1 MSPVNES
8 TARGLR
14 PPKRKGGKKSGL
26 LIWSE
31 YALFRLVAG
40 AFRRASPESLEKW
53 GGRTGGFAR
62 RILRGRT
69 ELARR
74 NLELVFPGIPAPER
88 DRIVDECWRH
98 YGRTTFEFMHSIDES
113 IESIAERFTLTE
125 EIRSLLR
132 EVDSTGGIV
141 VTAHFGSWEFAI
153 AILAQLAREKAIVA
167 RPLDNPRIDEHLNRA
182 RLRAGVQILD
192 RRNAAR
198 PLIQTLGR
206 GGIVTM
212 VVDQAVKPREG
223 ILVPFLGVPAWTT
236 PAPARLALRFD
247 VPIYCAFAWPEGP
260 GGRLRLEVDSP
271 IIPSRLP
278 QELRTPEFLTTKMNE
293 LISTRIRQN
302 PELWLWMHDRWKG
315 APTG

>member
-14 PPKRKGGKKSGL
+14 HPRRKGGKKSGL

-40 AFRRASPESLEKW
+40 AFRRASPESLARW
-53 GGRTGGFAR
+53 GGRTGAFAR
-62 RILRGRT
+62 RVLRGRT

-74 NLELVFPGIPAPER
+74 NLELVFPGIQARER
-88 DRIVDECWRH
+88 DRIVEECWRH
-98 YGRTTFEFMHSIDES
+98 YGRTTFEFIHSIDES
-113 IESIAERFTLTE
+113 IESIAGRFTLSD
-125 EIRSLLR
+125 EIRALLR
-132 EVDSTGGIV
+132 EIDSTGGILV
-141 VTAHFGSWEFAI
+141 SAHFGSWEFAI
-153 AILAQLAREKAIVA
+153 AILAQFEREKAAVA

-198 PLIQTLGR
+198 PLIQILGR
-206 GGIVTM
+206 GGIVAM
-212 VVDQAVKPREG
+212 VADQAVQPREG

-247 VPIYCAFAWPEGP
+247 VPIYCAFAWPEAGS
-260 GGRLRLEVDSP
+260 GRLRLEVDSP

-278 QELRTPEFLTTKMNE
+278 EELRTSEYITTQMNE

>member
-8 TARGLR
+8 AKRGLR

-31 YALFRLVAG
+31 YALFRLIAG
-40 AFRRASPESLEKW
+40 TFRRASPESIARW
-53 GGRTGGFAR
+53 GGRTGAFAGRVLPR
-62 RILRGRT
+62 RT
-69 ELARR
+69 KLARR
-74 NLELVFPGIPAPER
+74 NLELVFPGIEPGER
-88 DRIVDECWRH
+88 DRIVEECWKH
-98 YGRTTFEFMHSIDES
+98 YGRTTFEFMHSIDQS
-113 IESIAERFTLTE
+113 IESIAGRFTLSD
-125 EIRSLLR
+125 EIRSALR
-132 EVDSTGGIV
+132 AIDSTGGIL

-153 AILAQLAREKAIVA
+153 AILAQLEREKAAVA

-198 PLIQTLGR
+198 PLIQTLSR
-206 GGIVTM
+206 GGVVAM
-212 VVDQAVKPREG
+212 VADQAVQPREG

-247 VPIYCAFAWPEGP
+247 VPIYCGFAWPDPASGH
-260 GGRLRLEVDSP
+260 LRLEVDPP
-271 IIPSRLP
+271 IIPARLP
-278 QELRTPEFLTTKMNE
+278 EELRTPEYITTQMNE